1 MGFDFRIPTTLKV
14 ITDKLSFK
22 ELPLLKLSATFPDGN
37 APTIIWNDQVATE
50 EGSNMVSGA
59 ENIPKSI

>member
-1 MGFDFRIPTTLKV
+1 MGFDFRIPTALKV

-37 APTIIWNDQVATE
+37 APNIIWND
-50 EGSNMVSGA
+50 
-59 ENIPKSI
+59 